1 MAAST
6 RDFATRERYESNK
19 ARWLMGRDADALEPY
34 MDWDLPAPPNIAT
47 VISVGGEDGKPS
59 SLPDWFPQVNLEGLS
74 ESIKAQ

>member
-1 MAAST
+1 MP
-6 RDFATRERYESNK
+6 SN
-19 ARWLMGRDADALEPY
+19 RIWIGICRP
-34 MDWDLPAPPNIAT
+34 PPNIAT